1 MLLIYSSCTVLLK
14 VHILMSHNK
23 SFFLQFYK
31 KKIYILVV
39 YALFYIFVNSPL
51 TLFMNMVTMVLLG
64 FITYIML
71 Y

>member
-1 MLLIYSSCTVLLK
+1 
-14 VHILMSHNK
+14 MSHNK
-23 SFFLQFYK
+23 SFFCNFIK